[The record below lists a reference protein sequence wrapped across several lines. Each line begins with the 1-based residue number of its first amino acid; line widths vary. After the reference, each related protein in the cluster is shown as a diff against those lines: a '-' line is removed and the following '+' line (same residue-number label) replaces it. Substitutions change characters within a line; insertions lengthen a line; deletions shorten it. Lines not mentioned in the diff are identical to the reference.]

1 MPFTGILGGMTNER
15 SQPNKLY
22 RSRNDKMLAG
32 VCAGIAEHFGL
43 DVSLVRV
50 GWVLL
55 SLFTAGF
62 PGVLGYIVLAV
73 VIPERPE

>member
-1 MPFTGILGGMTNER
+1 MTNER